1 MTKIFLISV
10 IIYFIYVLLR
20 STESV
25 HMLQQNKYN
34 RKKTYLKWI
43 KKNKA
48 KAFKNYSIFFI
59 ILAIFIF
66 YNNIILLMLCF
77 NVLYL
82 LLAVN
87 LILERKKS
95 QNKLPLKYTARVKRL
110 TFTNILTHLIPIIV
124 MSIFVNET
132 NLPYYY
138 LILGLIAYL
147 NNLYILVALLINT
160 PVESLVGYYFKRKAI
175 NKIKNMKSLKVVG
188 ITGSYGKT
196 SSKNILNDILNIKY
210 NVVPSPRNFNTPFGL
225 MITINNYLDKF
236 ADVFIAE
243 MGACQSGDIKELC
256 DLVHP
261 KYGIITKI
269 GVAHLATFGSRENI
283 QKTKFELIESLPS
296 DGIGILNGDDEWQ
309 RSYKIK
315 NNCKIK
321 WIGIDSE
328 DVDVRAK
335 NITLSPKGTTFDCYF
350 KGDETPYKFE
360 TKLLGYANVY
370 NILASIALG
379 REFGMTIEQ
388 LKAGVS
394 KVKAVEHRLE
404 LKRNGDITII
414 DDAYNSNP
422 TGAKMAL
429 DVLRLMPG
437 KHIVVTPGMIELGD
451 EEYEKN
457 KEFGK
462 QIALS
467 QTDEVILVGAEKTK
481 PIYEGLKEENY
492 DENKI
497 HIINDVLK
505 AFPLIQTLRE
515 NETYVLLENDLPDIF
530 NEKE

>member
-1 MTKIFLISV
+1 MTKEFLISV
-10 IIYFIYVLLR
+10 IIYFVYVFLK
-20 STESV
+20 SEDSM

-34 RKKTYLKWI
+34 RKKTYLKWLA
-43 KKNKA
+43 KNPT
-48 KAFKNYSIFFI
+48 KAFKDYSIFFLILI
-59 ILAIFIF
+59 IFVF
-66 YNNIILLMLCF
+66 FNNLPLLILCF
-77 NVLYL
+77 NFIYL
-82 LLAVN
+82 ALTVN
-87 LILERKKS
+87 FILERRKS

-110 TFTNILTHLIPIIV
+110 VFTNTIVLLLPIII
-124 MSIFVNET
+124 MCFFVNET
-132 NLPYYY
+132 NLVYCY
-138 LILGLIAYL
+138 LILGLFAYL
-147 NNLYILVALLINT
+147 NSIYILIALLINT
-160 PVESLVGYYFKRKAI
+160 PVESLVGLYFKQKAI
-175 NKIKNMKSLKVVG
+175 NKIKSMKSLKVIG

-210 NVVPSPRNFNTPFGL
+210 NAMPTPKNFNTPFGL

-236 ADVFIAE
+236 TDVFIAE
-243 MGACQSGDIKELC
+243 MGACQAGDIKELC

-261 KYGIITKI
+261 KYGIITRI

-296 DGIGILNGDDEWQ
+296 DGVGILNGDDEWQ

-328 DVDVRAK
+328 DVDVRAT
-335 NITLSPKGTTFDCYF
+335 NITLSPSGTKFDCYF
-350 KGDETPYKFE
+350 KGDNKPYQFK
-360 TKLLGYANVY
+360 TKLLGYNNVY
-370 NILASIALG
+370 NILAGIALG

-388 LKAGVS
+388 LQAGVS
-394 KVKAVEHRLE
+394 KVKPVEHRLE
-404 LKRNGDITII
+404 LKRVGDINII

-429 DVLRLMPG
+429 DVLKLMPG
-437 KHIVVTPGMIELGD
+437 KHIVVTPGMIELGS

-457 KEFGK
+457 KEFGN
-462 QIALS
+462 QIAES
-467 QTDEVILVGAEKTK
+467 ADEVILVGAEKTK
-481 PIYEGLKEENY
+481 PILEGLKEKGY

-505 AFPLIQTLRE
+505 AFPLIQELKE

>member
-1 MTKIFLISV
+1 MTKEFLISSV
-10 IIYFIYVLLR
+10 IYFVYIFFR
-20 STESV
+20 SEDSM

-34 RKKTYLKWI
+34 RKKTYLKWLN
-43 KKNKA
+43 KNKT
-48 KAFKNYSIFFI
+48 KAFKNLSI
-59 ILAIFIF
+59 IFILLSVF
-66 YNNIILLMLCF
+66 IFIDNTFLLMLCF
-77 NVLYL
+77 NFIYL
-82 LLAVN
+82 FLIINLL
-87 LILERKKS
+87 LERKQS

-110 TFTNILTHLIPIIV
+110 TFTNILVVLIPIIV
-124 MSIFVNET
+124 MSIFVNKS
-132 NLPYYY
+132 NLVYCY
-138 LILGLIAYL
+138 LILGLFAYL
-147 NNLYILVALLINT
+147 NNLYILLALLINT
-160 PVESLVGYYFKRKAI
+160 PVESLVGFYFKNKAI
-175 NKIKNMKSLKVVG
+175 HKIKSMKTLKVIG

-210 NVVPSPRNFNTPFGL
+210 NSLPTPKNFNTPFGL

-236 ADVFIAE
+236 TDVFIAE

-256 DLVHP
+256 NLVHP

-296 DGIGILNGDDEWQ
+296 DGLGILNGDDEWQ
-309 RSYKIK
+309 RNYKIK

-328 DVDVRAK
+328 DVDVRAT
-335 NITLSPKGTTFDCYF
+335 NIKLSPNGTKFDCYF
-350 KGDETPYKFE
+350 KDSNKPYQFE

-370 NILASIALG
+370 NILAGIALG

-388 LKAGVS
+388 LKAGVA

-404 LKRNGDITII
+404 LKKIGNINII

-429 DVLRLMPG
+429 DVLKMMPG

-451 EEYEKN
+451 EEYKKN
-457 KEFGK
+457 KEFGT
-462 QIALS
+462 QIAES
-467 QTDEVILVGAEKTK
+467 TDEVILVGAEKTK
-481 PIYEGLKEENY
+481 PILEGLKEKNF
-492 DENKI
+492 DESKI

-505 AFPLIQTLRE
+505 AFPLIQTLKE

-530 NEKE
+530 NEK

>member
-1 MTKIFLISV
+1 MTKMFLISV

-20 STESV
+20 STDSM

-43 KKNKA
+43 KKNKI
-48 KAFKNYSIFFI
+48 KTFKNYSIFFI
-59 ILAIFIF
+59 TLSIFIF

-82 LLAVN
+82 ILTVN

-110 TFTNILTHLIPIIV
+110 TFTNILTHLIPIIL
-124 MSIFVNET
+124 MSIFLDET

-138 LILGLIAYL
+138 LLLGLIAYL

-210 NVVPSPRNFNTPFGL
+210 NVVPSPKNFNTPFGL

-243 MGACQSGDIKELC
+243 MGACQEGDIKELC

-283 QKTKFELIESLPS
+283 QKTKFELIESLPK

-309 RSYKIK
+309 RSYNIK

-328 DVDVRAK
+328 GVDVRAK

-350 KGDETPYKFE
+350 KGDEKPYKFE

-379 REFGMTIEQ
+379 MEFGMTTEQ
-388 LKAGVS
+388 LKAGVA
-394 KVKAVEHRLE
+394 KVKAVPHRLE

-429 DVLRLMPG
+429 DVLKLMPG

-457 KEFGK
+457 KTFGL
-462 QIALS
+462 QIADS
-467 QTDEVILVGAEKTK
+467 ADEVILVGEQKTK
-481 PIYEGLKEENY
+481 PIYEGLKEKHY

-505 AFPLIQTLRE
+505 AFPLIQTLKE

>member
-1 MTKIFLISV
+1 MAKEFLISV
-10 IIYFIYVLLR
+10 IIYFIYVFLK
-20 STESV
+20 SGNSI

-34 RKKTYLKWI
+34 RKKTYLKWLRR
-43 KKNKA
+43 NPA
-48 KAFKNYSIFFI
+48 KAFKNYSIMFI
-59 ILAIFIF
+59 LLAIFIF
-66 YNNIILLMLCF
+66 FNNPTLLIVCF
-77 NVLYL
+77 NALYL
-82 LLAVN
+82 ILTANLL
-87 LILERKKS
+87 LERRQG

-110 TFTNILTHLIPIIV
+110 IVTNTIVLLLPIII
-124 MSIFVNET
+124 MCFFVNEI
-132 NLPYYY
+132 NLVYCY
-138 LILGLIAYL
+138 LILGLLAYL
-147 NNLYILVALLINT
+147 NCLYILIALLINT
-160 PVESLVGYYFKRKAI
+160 PVESLVGLYFKHKAI
-175 NKIKNMKSLKVVG
+175 NKIKSMKSLKVIG

-210 NVVPSPRNFNTPFGL
+210 NSMPTPKNFNTPFGL

-236 ADVFIAE
+236 TDVFIAE
-243 MGACQSGDIKELC
+243 MGACQEGDIKELC

-261 KYGIITKI
+261 KYGIITRI

-335 NITLSPKGTTFDCYF
+335 NITLSPKGTKFDCYF
-350 KGDETPYKFE
+350 KGDDKPYQFE

-370 NILASIALG
+370 NILAGIALG
-379 REFGMTIEQ
+379 IEFGMTIEQ
-388 LKAGVS
+388 LQAGVS
-394 KVKAVEHRLE
+394 KVKPVEHRLE

-429 DVLRLMPG
+429 DVLKLMPG
-437 KHIVVTPGMIELGD
+437 KHIVVTPGMIELGN
-451 EEYEKN
+451 EEYAKN
-457 KEFGK
+457 KEFGM
-462 QIALS
+462 QIADCA
-467 QTDEVILVGAEKTK
+467 DEVVLVGAEKTK
-481 PIYEGLKEENY
+481 PIQDGLKEKGY

-505 AFPLIQTLRE
+505 AFPLVQTLKE

-530 NEKE
+530 NEK

>member
-1 MTKIFLISV
+1 MTKEFLISV
-10 IIYFIYVLLR
+10 IIYFVYVLLR
-20 STESV
+20 SEDSM

-34 RKKTYLKWI
+34 RKKTYLKWLN
-43 KKNKA
+43 KNKS
-48 KAFKNYSIFFI
+48 KAFKNLSILFI
-59 ILAIFIF
+59 LLAIFIF
-66 YNNIILLMLCF
+66 IDNIILLILCF
-77 NVLYL
+77 NFLYIVLL
-82 LLAVN
+82 IN
-87 LILERKKS
+87 LISEKKKA

-110 TFTNILTHLIPIIV
+110 TFTNTLIILLPIII
-124 MSIFVNET
+124 MSLLVNES
-132 NLPYYY
+132 NLVYCY
-138 LILGLIAYL
+138 LLLGLFAYL
-147 NNLYILVALLINT
+147 NNLYILIALLINT
-160 PVESLVGYYFKRKAI
+160 PVESLVGVYFKRKAI
-175 NKIKNMKSLKVVG
+175 NKIKNMKSLKVIG

-210 NVVPSPRNFNTPFGL
+210 NSLPTPKNFNTPFGL

-236 ADVFIAE
+236 TDVFIAE

-296 DGIGILNGDDEWQ
+296 DGVGILNGDDEWQ
-309 RSYKIK
+309 RNYKIK

-321 WIGIDSE
+321 WIGIDSD

-335 NITLSPKGTTFDCYF
+335 NITLSPKGTEFDCYF
-350 KGDETPYKFE
+350 KGDDKPYKFE

-370 NILASIALG
+370 NILAGIALG

-388 LKAGVS
+388 LQAGVS

-404 LKRNGDITII
+404 LKINGDITII

-429 DVLRLMPG
+429 DVLKMMPG

-451 EEYEKN
+451 EEYQKN
-457 KEFGK
+457 KEFGT
-462 QIALS
+462 QIAES
-467 QTDEVILVGAEKTK
+467 ADEVILVGAEKTK
-481 PIYEGLKEENY
+481 PILEGLKEKGY

-497 HIINDVLK
+497 HVINDVLK
-505 AFPLIQTLRE
+505 AFPLIQTLKE

-530 NEKE
+530 NEK